1 MNNINLFESILL
13 KEGYKEND
21 NDRKRFNSITRQQI
35 EDRLDCTILSG
46 PHDDKTGPCYC
57 VDDHDHE
64 VHILYMQDI
73 LNAFKGQNEVAVA
86 VIDSKTFEE
95 NWGGVLEDDDE
106 VFDYISENG
115 KNHIVAVIGKRAEG
129 FIDEVIEQEDEVSG
143 NEKSFLIAV
152 SRSID
157 QRINKPYPVYDL
169 YDIVYDDLESFV
181 DQKQITI
188 PEDVFADNEYALKG
202 ISPNTVFTRT

>member
-1 MNNINLFESILL
+1 M
-13 KEGYKEND
+13 
-21 NDRKRFNSITRQQI
+21 
-35 EDRLDCTILSG
+35 SG

-64 VHILYMQDI
+64 VRILYMQDI

-115 KNHIVAVIGKRAEG
+115 KNHIVAVIGKRAER
-129 FIDEVIEQEDEVSG
+129 FIDEVIEQQDELSG

-152 SRSID
+152 SRSIEK
-157 QRINKPYPVYDL
+157 RINKPYVVYDL

-181 DQKQITI
+181 NQKQITI